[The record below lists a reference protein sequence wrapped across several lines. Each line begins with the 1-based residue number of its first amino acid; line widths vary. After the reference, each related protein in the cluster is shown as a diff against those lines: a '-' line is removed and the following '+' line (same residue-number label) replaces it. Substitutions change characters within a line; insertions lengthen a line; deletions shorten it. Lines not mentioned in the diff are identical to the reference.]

1 MRRRKRHKLN
11 SRGPAFWASEILG
24 VSECPP
30 CVVLFQV
37 SAVDGIP
44 KTLVSYAHGTNRD
57 FMSFHLDSATRVLQ
71 KRSVPAVWLHA
82 PGSDESAVFHHN
94 NPDADEAVLIGT
106 GPNAQTFA
114 LPENSQEVIGK
125 LSLRF
130 HSRTLPAADCSER
143 GHPCFGSPSQA
154 HR

>member
-24 VSECPP
+24 VPECPR

-37 SAVDGIP
+37 GAVDGIP

-57 FMSFHLDSATRVLQ
+57 FMSFHMDSATRVLQ

-82 PGSDESAVFHHN
+82 PGSNEGPVFHYD
-94 NPDADEAVLIGT
+94 NPDADEAVLTGT
-106 GPNAQTFA
+106 GANAQTFA
-114 LPENSQEVIGK
+114 LPENSQDVIGK

-143 GHPCFGSPSQA
+143 GRPSFGSPSQA